1 MRPFFALLAL
11 AFCPLIHGEA
21 PPLQQW
27 IDEAIQAGGGI
38 VTVPEGTHVL
48 DQGLILNKAKKLAL
62 RGVNK
67 ERCILKLRP
76 QPAPSQ
82 PTHLITLT
90 GGCETLEIANLT
102 LDGALEN
109 KSQVAELILVDGMA
123 APSDAPFKDITLRD
137 CLLQNFSGSGVLFHR
152 TEGGVIERCSFRD
165 GGTQAIGFWNFSK
178 GCIARG
184 NRITRVSKAFD
195 LLNSSTCLIEGN
207 EVGECEIGVSILNEH
222 PASDKERHILRN
234 NGFSNSFLFVQP
246 GGGTPQPLTE
256 ANDGLIPF
264 PKN

>member
-1 MRPFFALLAL
+1 MRPFFALLVLAL
-11 AFCPLIHGEA
+11 CPLVRGEA

-76 QPAPSQ
+76 PAALAQPS
-82 PTHLITLT
+82 HLIAIT
-90 GGCETLEIANLT
+90 GTCETLEIANLT
-102 LDGALEN
+102 LDGSFEN
-109 KSQVAELILVDGMA
+109 KGQVTDLIRVNGMT
-123 APSDAPFKDITLRD
+123 APANASLKDITIRD
-137 CLLQNFSGSGVLFHR
+137 CLLQNFLGSGVLIHN
-152 TEGGVIERCSFRD
+152 TEGGVVERCSFRD
-165 GGTQAIGFWNFSK
+165 GGAQAVGFWNFSK

-195 LLNSSTCLIEGN
+195 LLNSSACLIEGN
-207 EVGECEIGVSILNEH
+207 EVGECETGVSILNEY
-222 PASDKERHILRN
+222 PATDKERHILRN

-246 GGGTPQPLTE
+246 GSTPQPLTE

>member
-1 MRPFFALLAL
+1 MRSFFALLAL
-11 AFCPLIHGEA
+11 AFCPLMHGEA

-67 ERCILKLRP
+67 ERCILKLRTP
-76 QPAPSQ
+76 TGLAQPS
-82 PTHLITLT
+82 HLITIT
-90 GGCETLEIANLT
+90 GSCETLEIANLT

-109 KSQVAELILVDGMA
+109 QGQVTELILVDGMT
-123 APSDAPFKDITLRD
+123 APSNAPFKDITLRD
-137 CLLQNFSGSGVLFHR
+137 CLLQNFSGSGVLIHR
-152 TEGGVIERCSFRD
+152 TEGGVVERCSFRD
-165 GGTQAIGFWNFSK
+165 GGTQAVGFWNFSK
-178 GCIARG
+178 GCVARG

-207 EVGECEIGVSILNEH
+207 EVGKCEIGVSILNEH
-222 PASDKERHILRN
+222 PASDKERHIIRN

-246 GGGTPQPLTE
+246 GGTPQPLTE

-264 PKN
+264 SKN